1 MIDDNT
7 KINVLISQV
16 FPDNYEESTDTILK
30 LWMNQVRINKR
41 NKLYRKAYSIVCFLK
56 DEGKSKYKV
65 VTDNEGFNY
74 LITTTDFKEALEK
87 FIEEEKKLYQKLAA
101 CTTLEELSNACID

>member
-7 KINVLISQV
+7 KIDILISQV

-30 LWMNQVRINKR
+30 LWMNQVKINKR
-41 NKLYRKAYSIVCFLK
+41 NKLYDKAYSIVCFLK

-74 LITTTDFKEALEK
+74 LITTTDFKEAIEK
-87 FIEEEKKLYQKLAA
+87 AIKEEEEFREKLKA
-101 CTTLEELSNACID
+101 CKTLEELSNLYMD

>member
-7 KINVLISQV
+7 KIDILISQV
-16 FPDNYEESTDTILK
+16 FPDNYEESIDTILK
-30 LWMNQVRINKR
+30 LWMNQVKINKR

-65 VTDNEGFNY
+65 ITDSEGFNY
-74 LITTTDFKEALEK
+74 LITTSDFKEALEK

-101 CTTLEELSNACID
+101 CTTLEELSNLCVD

>member
-7 KINVLISQV
+7 KIDILISQV
-16 FPDNYEESTDTILK
+16 FPDNYEESTDTILN
-30 LWMNQVRINKR
+30 LWMKQVRINKR

-65 VTDNEGFNY
+65 VTDSEGFNY

-87 FIEEEKKLYQKLAA
+87 FIEEEKKLNQKLAA
-101 CTTLEELSNACID
+101 CTTLEELSKACED

>member
-7 KINVLISQV
+7 KIDILISQV
-16 FPDNYEESTDTILK
+16 FPDNYEESTNTILK
-30 LWMNQVRINKR
+30 LWMKQVKVNKR

-56 DEGKSKYKV
+56 NEGKSKYKV
-65 VTDNEGFNY
+65 VTDSEGFNY

-87 FIEEEKKLYQKLAA
+87 FIEEEEKLYQKLLA
-101 CTTLEELSNACID
+101 CTTLEELSNAFED

>member
-7 KINVLISQV
+7 KIDILISQV

-41 NKLYRKAYSIVCFLK
+41 NKLYDKAYSIVCFLK

-74 LITTTDFKEALEK
+74 LITTTDFKEAIEK
-87 FIEEEKKLYQKLAA
+87 AIKEDEEFREKAKA
-101 CTTLEELSNACID
+101 CKTLEELSNLCID

>member
-16 FPDNYEESTDTILK
+16 FPDNYEESTNTILN
-30 LWMNQVRINKR
+30 LWMKQVRINKR
-41 NKLYRKAYSIVCFLK
+41 NKLYGKAYSIVCFLK

-65 VTDNEGFNY
+65 VTDSEGFNY

-101 CTTLEELSNACID
+101 CTTLEELSNACED

>member
-7 KINVLISQV
+7 KIDILISQV

-30 LWMNQVRINKR
+30 LWMNQVKVNKR
-41 NKLYRKAYSIVCFLK
+41 NKLYEKAYSIVYFLK
-56 DEGKSKYKV
+56 NEGKSKYKV
-65 VTDNEGFNY
+65 VTDSEGLNY

-87 FIEEEKKLYQKLAA
+87 FIEEEEKFYQKLLA
-101 CTTLEELSNACID
+101 CTTLEELSNLCND

>member
-7 KINVLISQV
+7 KIDILISQV
-16 FPDNYEESTDTILK
+16 FPDNYEESTNTILN
-30 LWMNQVRINKR
+30 LWMKQVRINKR

-65 VTDNEGFNY
+65 ITDSEGFNY

-87 FIEEEKKLYQKLAA
+87 FIEEEEKLLKKLAA
-101 CTTLEELSNACID
+101 CTTLEELSNAFED

>member
-16 FPDNYEESTDTILK
+16 FPDNYNESIDTILE
-30 LWMNQVRINKR
+30 LWMKQVKINKR

-65 VTDNEGFNY
+65 VTDSEGFNY

-101 CTTLEELSNACID
+101 CTTLEELSNAFED

>member
-7 KINVLISQV
+7 KINILISQV
-16 FPDNYEESTDTILK
+16 FPDNYEESTNTILK
-30 LWMNQVRINKR
+30 LWMKQVRINKR
-41 NKLYRKAYSIVCFLK
+41 NKLYDKAYSIVCFLK

-74 LITTTDFKEALEK
+74 LITTTDFKEAIEK
-87 FIEEEKKLYQKLAA
+87 AIKEYKEFREKLKA
-101 CTTLEELSNACID
+101 CKTLEELSNLCVD